1 MGGSGGMGNGGSG
14 ITDEM
19 MALLTD
25 MYIRR
30 ADTSRNSI
38 TCQFNIYDP
47 FNYIGS
53 ARFLLW
59 KTSENITDINEVIDA
74 EGIISLAASAADT
87 ELTFHDLDPNEDYTI
102 VLGFVNEDGVF
113 EERDRITASTRSYTS
128 TVEITTVRE
137 GSYDYVLHLDPE
149 MDDIKTVTMSFNGT
163 PENWVNNL
171 EFEVMMSER
180 GFVGTYDFEDG
191 SMPTL
196 DKLQIDV
203 TVEFEGNSVP
213 ITVARTTVENPFFS
227 ERGGA
232 SGVSAASLNELME
245 EVSTLR
251 KQIAVLSEEMG
262 LEEEV
267 AGQDTRDKTGI
278 NVQDKNEQSGSQ
290 SGNQSNGQSGSQ
302 SAAGTRPSGD
312 GQNSAVI
319 QTPEESKSGTDSDTK
334 TEPSKEAPSDTAD
347 RPSAKPEES
356 DETDETASKENGTD
370 INSNTESTGREETKA
385 QADKSGTEGTKAQTD
400 KTGTEG
406 TKVQADKPD
415 AEGTKVQTDKPDTE
429 GTKAQTTE
437 PEKTKVQIVVPKETE
452 TKAEAK
458 TKAEDQGAAKTE
470 AGAGATLR
478 LKEAFRSEV
487 SAFSADVVR
496 EEDKNAGP
504 QSAET
509 EAKPGAEDTGETG
522 AAE

>member
-1 MGGSGGMGNGGSG
+1 MGGSGGMGSGGSG

-19 MALLTD
+19 MALMTD

-59 KTSENITDINEVIDA
+59 KTSEDITDINEVIDA
-74 EGIISLAASAADT
+74 DGMISLAASAADT
-87 ELTFHDLDPNEDYTI
+87 ELTFHDLEPNEDYTI

-113 EERDRITASTRSYTS
+113 EERDRITASTREYTS

-163 PENWVNNL
+163 SENWVNDL

-191 SMPTL
+191 SMSTL

-203 TVEFEGNSVP
+203 KVEFEGSSIPV
-213 ITVARTTVENPFFS
+213 TVARTTVENPFFS
-227 ERGGA
+227 ERTGA
-232 SGVSAASLNELME
+232 NGISAASLDELME

-267 AGQDTRDKTGI
+267 AEQDTRDKTEAKRSDKTENKTSGKTE
-278 NVQDKNEQSGSQ
+278 NKAPDKNDQSGSQ
-290 SGNQSNGQSGSQ
+290 PAEVTKPSEGSE
-302 SAAGTRPSGD
+302 GGI
-312 GQNSAVI
+312 VI
-319 QTPEESKSGTDSDTK
+319 KMPEESKSGTESDTK
-334 TEPSKEAPSDTAD
+334 TEPSGENLSDMTA
-347 RPSAKPEES
+347 RPSEKPE
-356 DETDETASKENGTD
+356 DAGETAFKGDGTD
-370 INSNTESTGREETKA
+370 TGMKTESMGREETKTQITEPEETKA
-385 QADKSGTEGTKAQTD
+385 QTAEPEEKVQITEPEGTKAQ
-400 KTGTEG
+400 
-406 TKVQADKPD
+406 A
-415 AEGTKVQTDKPDTE
+415 
-429 GTKAQTTE
+429 TE
-437 PEKTKVQIVVPKETE
+437 PEKTKVQIVMPE
-452 TKAEAK
+452 EAK
-458 TKAEDQGAAKTE
+458 TKAENQGTAKTE
-470 AGAGATLR
+470 PESG
-478 LKEAFRSEV
+478 EAKSMEAETGKAE
-487 SAFSADVVR
+487 SGEADV
-496 EEDKNAGP
+496 NAA
-504 QSAET
+504 SRTAE
-509 EAKPGAEDTGETG
+509 
-522 AAE
+522 

>member
-113 EERDRITASTRSYTS
+113 EERDRITASTRNYTS

-267 AGQDTRDKTGI
+267 AGQDTRDKAEI

-290 SGNQSNGQSGSQ
+290 SGSQ
-302 SAAGTRPSGD
+302 SVAGTRPSGD
-312 GQNSAVI
+312 GQNSTVI

-347 RPSAKPEES
+347 RPSTKPGEE
-356 DETDETASKENGTD
+356 DETASKENGTD
-370 INSNTESTGREETKA
+370 VNSNTESTGTEETKA
-385 QADKSGTEGTKAQTD
+385 QADNSDTEGTKAQDDNSNTEGLKAQTERPD
-400 KTGTEG
+400 TEG
-406 TKVQADKPD
+406 TK
-415 AEGTKVQTDKPDTE
+415 TQTEKPDTE
-429 GTKAQTTE
+429 GTKAQTDKPDIE
-437 PEKTKVQIVVPKETE
+437 GTKVQIIVPKETE
-452 TKAEAK
+452 TKAETK
-458 TKAEDQGAAKTE
+458 MKAEDQGAAKTE

-478 LKEAFRSEV
+478 LKEALRSEV
-487 SAFSADVVR
+487 SAFSADIVR
-496 EEDKNAGP
+496 EEDRNAGL

-509 EAKPGAEDTGETG
+509 EAKPGAEDAGETG